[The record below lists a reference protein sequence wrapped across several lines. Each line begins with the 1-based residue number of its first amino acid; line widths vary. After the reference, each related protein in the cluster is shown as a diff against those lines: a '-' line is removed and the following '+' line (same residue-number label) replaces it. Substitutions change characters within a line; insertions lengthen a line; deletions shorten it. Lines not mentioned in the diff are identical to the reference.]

1 MKKLPLLLSIAMSI
15 GILIGTFLAN
25 HFSGNR
31 INIINTGTNK
41 LNYLLQLIDN
51 SYVDTVD
58 INQVVDEAIP
68 SILSEL
74 DPHSAYFNASDAEAA
89 NEDLRGSFSGIG
101 IQYRMEHDTV
111 MVMSVIHGGPAEKVG
126 ILSGDRIITA
136 GKKNLCKLESTE
148 VQKYIKGKKGTHVKL
163 TIVRRGHTKPLTF
176 DVERGDIPVYTIDA
190 SYMIEPGIGYIR
202 VKSFGE
208 QTYAELL
215 SALAKLNMRG
225 MKSLILDLRGNR
237 GGYMH
242 IAMQMVNEFLPSDQL
257 ILYTEGRK
265 SPREDYHSD
274 GRGSFKELPIVV
286 LVDEMSASSSEIF
299 AGAIQD
305 NDRGTIIGRRTFG
318 KGLVQQS
325 MNFRDGSTIRLT
337 VSRYYTPSGR
347 CIQKPYQ
354 KGHGE
359 DYENEL
365 LMRYERGEFFS
376 EDSIHQDGPVYKTVH
391 LGRTVYGGGGI
402 RPDIFVPEDTTGLTT
417 YYKQAAYTGL
427 IAQYAFEITDHHRAE
442 LQKLDDNTQLEQ
454 WMNRKNLIDGF
465 ATWASAHGLQ
475 RRNLML
481 RQSQRLFRRA
491 IYGGIIYNTREMEDY
506 LIYLNQEDPTV
517 IKALDII
524 HQGKTY
530 PSK

>member
-1 MKKLPLLLSIAMSI
+1 M
-15 GILIGTFLAN
+15 
-25 HFSGNR
+25 
-31 INIINTGTNK
+31 
-41 LNYLLQLIDN
+41 
-51 SYVDTVD
+51 
-58 INQVVDEAIP
+58 
-68 SILSEL
+68 
-74 DPHSAYFNASDAEAA
+74 
-89 NEDLRGSFSGIG
+89 
-101 IQYRMEHDTV
+101 
-111 MVMSVIHGGPAEKVG
+111 
-126 ILSGDRIITA
+126 
-136 GKKNLCKLESTE
+136 
-148 VQKYIKGKKGTHVKL
+148 
-163 TIVRRGHTKPLTF
+163 
-176 DVERGDIPVYTIDA
+176 
-190 SYMIEPGIGYIR
+190 
-202 VKSFGE
+202 
-208 QTYAELL
+208 
-215 SALAKLNMRG
+215 
-225 MKSLILDLRGNR
+225 
-237 GGYMH
+237 
-242 IAMQMVNEFLPSDQL
+242 
-257 ILYTEGRK
+257 
-265 SPREDYHSD
+265 
-274 GRGSFKELPIVV
+274 PIVV

-427 IAQYAFEITDHHRAE
+427 IAQYAFEITDRHRAE
-442 LQKLDDNTQLEQ
+442 LQKLDDNSQLEQ

>member
-376 EDSIHQDGPVYKTVH
+376 EDSI
-391 LGRTVYGGGGI
+391 
-402 RPDIFVPEDTTGLTT
+402 GLTT

-427 IAQYAFEITDHHRAE
+427 IAQYAFEITDRHRAE
-442 LQKLDDNTQLEQ
+442 LQKLDDNSQLEQ

-506 LIYLNQEDPTV
+506 LIYLNQEAPTV